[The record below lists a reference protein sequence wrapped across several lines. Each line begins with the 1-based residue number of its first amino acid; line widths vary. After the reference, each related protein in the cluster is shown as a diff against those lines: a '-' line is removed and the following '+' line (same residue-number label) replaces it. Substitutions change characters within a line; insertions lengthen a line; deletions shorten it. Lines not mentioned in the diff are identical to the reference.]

1 MELSNW
7 FKIGILFFL
16 GGLLLLGL
24 YFIIFF
30 GVKVNQQPN
39 EDWDFISVNLTN
51 EEKSQVLY
59 ENIGGSQ
66 PVLAG
71 VSFQTNTFN
80 EELISSR
87 CTAKITME
95 TKKGNLTQ
103 TVKFDPDPFPG
114 NGYNLPT
121 ILVGKKVTKVTIE
134 ATDIPEENGV
144 CRLIFEGANGSDLD

>member
-24 YFIIFF
+24 FFIIFF

-71 VSFQTNTFN
+71 FSFQTGDFN
-80 EELISSR
+80 SLVSDR
-87 CTAKITME
+87 CTAEVTME
-95 TKKGNLTQ
+95 TKKGNISQ
-103 TVKFDPDPFPG
+103 TIKFDPDPIPD
-114 NGYNLPT
+114 NGYSLPT
-121 ILVGKKVTKVTIE
+121 ILVGKKVTKVTI
-134 ATDIPEENGV
+134 DLIDVEENGV
-144 CRLIFEGANGSDLD
+144 CRLNFEGVNGSDLG